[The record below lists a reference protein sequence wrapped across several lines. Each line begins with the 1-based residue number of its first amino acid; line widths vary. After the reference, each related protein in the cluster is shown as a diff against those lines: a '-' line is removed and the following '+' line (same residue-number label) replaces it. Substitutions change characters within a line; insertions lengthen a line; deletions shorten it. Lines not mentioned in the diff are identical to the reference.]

1 MYYVGTLFIS
11 KFPFAFEEQ
20 RIVNGVEQTCL
31 VIPCEAGQMERTR
44 YGGWFCRLRCEICPP
59 NPSQKIL
66 SIGLG
71 FKNVDELEKAQC
83 LGYYDKAKNLGHL
96 FVANG
101 EETKDNV
108 LDKTNRMTN
117 IYCEGRLFLDS
128 IDREDI
134 KTDPRTGRKYV
145 DFTFRKSRLLD
156 AFGNSHEV
164 VVRTDYGEHQIGVAR
179 QIDIEPAPENPDLAN
194 KRDERTVEQRCAL
207 SKDRGGK
214 APEKT
219 ESNGMPKNETPKP
232 SSPYDNYE
240 W

>member
-1 MYYVGTLFIS
+1 MYYIGTLFIS

-20 RIVNGVEQTCL
+20 RMINGREQTCL

-44 YGGWFCRLRCEICPP
+44 YGAWFCRLNYRLVPP
-59 NPSQKIL
+59 NSQQRLARIA
-66 SIGLG
+66 LG
-71 FKNVDELEKAQC
+71 FKNMEEVEKSKN
-83 LGYYDKAKNLGHL
+83 LGYYETSENLGYL
-96 FVANG
+96 FVAD
-101 EETKDNV
+101 ETGDEAK
-108 LDKTNRMTN
+108 LDKTNNMTN
-117 IYCEGRLFLDS
+117 LYCEGRLFLDS

-145 DFTFRKSRLLD
+145 DFTFRKSRMLD

-164 VVRTDYGEHQIGVAR
+164 VVRSDYGEHQIGVAR
-179 QIDIEPAPENPDLAN
+179 QIDIEPSPENPELAN

-214 APEKT
+214 TPKKT
-219 ESNGMPKNETPKP
+219 GLTETMRKDAPKP

>member
-20 RIVNGVEQTCL
+20 RMINGREQTCL

-44 YGGWFCRLRCEICPP
+44 YGAWFCRLVYHVVPP
-59 NPSQKIL
+59 NPQQRLARIA
-66 SIGLG
+66 LG
-71 FKNVDELEKAQC
+71 FKNMDEVEKSKN
-83 LGYYDKAKNLGHL
+83 LGYYETSANLGYL
-96 FVANG
+96 FVAD
-101 EETKDNV
+101 ETGDEAK
-108 LDKTNRMTN
+108 LDKTNKMTN

-179 QIDIEPAPENPDLAN
+179 QIDIEPSPESSDLAN

-214 APEKT
+214 APEKAEPT
-219 ESNGMPKNETPKP
+219 GTPKKETPKP
-232 SSPYDNYE
+232 SSLYDNYE

>member
-31 VIPCEAGQMERTR
+31 VIPCEAGQIERTR
-44 YGGWFCRLRCEICPP
+44 YGAWFCRLVYNIVPP
-59 NPSQKIL
+59 NPQQRLAKIA
-66 SIGLG
+66 LG
-71 FKNVDELEKAQC
+71 FKNMNEVEKSKN
-83 LGYYDKAKNLGHL
+83 LGYYETSRNLGYL
-96 FVANG
+96 FVAD
-101 EETKDNV
+101 ETGNEAKI
-108 LDKTNRMTN
+108 DKTNKMTN
-117 IYCEGRLFLDS
+117 LYCEGRLFLDS
-128 IDREDI
+128 IDRGDI

-156 AFGNSHEV
+156 AFGNSHEIV
-164 VVRTDYGEHQIGVAR
+164 VKSDYGEHQIGVAR
-179 QIDIEPAPENPDLAN
+179 QIDIEPSPDNPDLAN
-194 KRDERTVEQRCAL
+194 RRDERTVEQRCAL

-214 APEKT
+214 KPEKT
-219 ESNGMPKNETPKP
+219 ESAETPKKETSNP

>member
-1 MYYVGTLFIS
+1 MYYIGTLFIS

-20 RIVNGVEQTCL
+20 RMINGREQTCL

-44 YGGWFCRLRCEICPP
+44 YGAWFCRLVYHVVPP
-59 NPSQKIL
+59 NPQQRLAKIA
-66 SIGLG
+66 LG
-71 FKNVDELEKAQC
+71 FKNMEEVEKSKN
-83 LGYYDKAKNLGHL
+83 LGYYETSENLGYL
-96 FVANG
+96 FVAD
-101 EETKDNV
+101 ETGDEVK
-108 LDKTNRMTN
+108 LDKTNKMTN
-117 IYCEGRLFLDS
+117 LYCEGRLFLDS

-156 AFGNSHEV
+156 AFGNSHEI
-164 VVRTDYGEHQIGVAR
+164 VVRSDYGEHQIGVAR
-179 QIDIEPAPENPDLAN
+179 QIDIESSPENPELAN
-194 KRDERTVEQRCAL
+194 KRDNRTVEQRCAL

-214 APEKT
+214 APGKAELPETPQK
-219 ESNGMPKNETPKP
+219 ETPKP

>member
-44 YGGWFCRLRCEICPP
+44 YGAWFCRLVYHVVPP
-59 NPSQKIL
+59 NPQQRMAKIA
-66 SIGLG
+66 LG
-71 FKNVDELEKAQC
+71 FKNMEEVKKSKN
-83 LGYYDKAKNLGHL
+83 LGYYETSENLGYL
-96 FVANG
+96 FVAD
-101 EETKDNV
+101 ETGDEAKI
-108 LDKTNRMTN
+108 DKTNKMTN
-117 IYCEGRLFLDS
+117 LYCEGRLFIDS

-134 KTDPRTGRKYV
+134 KTDSRTGRKYV

-156 AFGNSHEV
+156 AFGNSHEIV
-164 VVRTDYGEHQIGVAR
+164 VKSDYGEHQIGVAR
-179 QIDIEPAPENPDLAN
+179 QIDIEPSPENPELAN
-194 KRDERTVEQRCAL
+194 KRDERTVEQRCVL
-207 SKDRGGK
+207 SKDRGGET
-214 APEKT
+214 PEKAEST
-219 ESNGMPKNETPKP
+219 ETSKKETPKP

>member
-20 RIVNGVEQTCL
+20 RIINGREQTCL

-44 YGGWFCRLRCEICPP
+44 YGGWFCRLRFDICPP

-66 SIGLG
+66 SIELG
-71 FKNVDELEKAQC
+71 FKNVDELEKARY
-83 LGYYDKAKNLGHL
+83 LGYYDKAKNLGHV
-96 FVANG
+96 FVAG
-101 EETKDNV
+101 EEETKDRV
-108 LDKTNRMTN
+108 LDKTNKMTN
-117 IYCEGRLFLDS
+117 LYCEGRLFLDS

-156 AFGNSHEV
+156 AFGNSHEI
-164 VVRTDYGEHQIGVAR
+164 VVRSDYGEHQIGVAR
-179 QIDIEPAPENPDLAN
+179 QIDIEPSPENPELAN

-214 APEKT
+214 APEKAELT
-219 ESNGMPKNETPKP
+219 ETPRKETPKP